1 MPLTLPKKGA
11 TQEEL
16 NAWIIDTQEK
26 YNKME
31 IDLNNKTKREKEL
44 EEHNQ
49 KLFLKITTPQ
59 ETKEEKKEDKEE
71 KEYIEFVGEDFYNSL
86 SNKEKE
92 KLKVI
97 LEGEDE

>member
-1 MPLTLPKKGA
+1 MPLVLPKEGA
-11 TQEEL
+11 TQEEI
-16 NAWIIDTQEK
+16 NAWIVDTQEK

-59 ETKEEKKEDKEE
+59 ETKEEKKDKEE
-71 KEYIEFVGEDFYNSL
+71 QEYIDFVGEDFYNSL

-92 KLKVI
+92 KLKII

>member
-1 MPLTLPKKGA
+1 MPLVLPKEGA
-11 TQEEL
+11 TQEEI
-16 NAWIIDTQEK
+16 NAWIVDTQEK
-26 YNKME
+26 YNQME
-31 IDLNNKTKREKEL
+31 IDLQKKTKREKEL

-49 KLFLKITTPQ
+49 KLFLKITSPQ
-59 ETKEEKKEDKEE
+59 ETKEEKEDKEE
-71 KEYIEFVGEDFYNSL
+71 QEYIDFVGEDFYNSL

>member
-1 MPLTLPKKGA
+1 MPLVLPKEGA
-11 TQEEL
+11 TKEEL
-16 NAWIIDTQEK
+16 NAWIVDTQEK

-49 KLFLKITTPQ
+49 KLFLKITSPQ
-59 ETKEEKKEDKEE
+59 ETKEEKEDKEE
-71 KEYIEFVGEDFYNSL
+71 QEYIDFVGEDFYNSL

>member
-1 MPLTLPKKGA
+1 MPLTLPKKDA
-11 TQEEL
+11 TQEEI

-49 KLFLKITTPQ
+49 KLFLKITTQQ
-59 ETKEEKKEDKEE
+59 ETKEEKEDKEE
-71 KEYIEFVGEDFYNSL
+71 QEYIDFVGEDFYNSL

>member
-1 MPLTLPKKGA
+1 MPLVLPKEGA
-11 TQEEL
+11 TQEEI

-59 ETKEEKKEDKEE
+59 ETKEKEDKEE
-71 KEYIEFVGEDFYNSL
+71 QDYIAFVGEDFYNSL

>member
-1 MPLTLPKKGA
+1 MPLVLPKEGA

-59 ETKEEKKEDKEE
+59 EEKEDKEE
-71 KEYIEFVGEDFYNSL
+71 QEYIDFVGEDFYNSL

-97 LEGEDE
+97 LEGDDE

>member
-1 MPLTLPKKGA
+1 MPITLPKKGA

-59 ETKEEKKEDKEE
+59 EKKEEKEDKEE
-71 KEYIEFVGEDFYNSL
+71 KEYIEFVGEDF
-86 SNKEKE
+86 
-92 KLKVI
+92 
-97 LEGEDE
+97 